1 MNFNFDLN
9 LYKVFYMVAK
19 NNSFSKAA
27 EELLVTQPSVSYSIK
42 QLEERLEIKLFQR
55 NHKGIKITSEGKEV
69 IKYVEKSNKDITV

>member
-55 NHKGIKITSEGKEV
+55 NQK
-69 IKYVEKSNKDITV
+69 KS